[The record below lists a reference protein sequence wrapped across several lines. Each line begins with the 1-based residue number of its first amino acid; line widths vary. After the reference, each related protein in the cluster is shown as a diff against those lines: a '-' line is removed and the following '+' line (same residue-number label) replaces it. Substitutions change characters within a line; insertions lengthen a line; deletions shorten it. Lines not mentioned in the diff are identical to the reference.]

1 MKHILVIILTFVLL
15 FSTFTLVNAQG
26 TENIWLE
33 ATTIAY
39 KTGEFV
45 VVTVHANSST
55 PIQGFTFQIRYDPA
69 CLQPVNTS
77 TPIPGMNG
85 LSLPQ
90 TAGLVDA
97 TFASTTPQ
105 YANGLLA
112 EVQFTA
118 LAGCQTNI
126 VLENAGLA
134 IRNAEGYAAQLPGVS
149 IGNNNITLAIDPSA
163 GVAQTPNVLGTPLAL
178 GQEAEQGMDGIRVFT
193 IVLMIFLS
201 LVVIGG
207 IIFVIAKIL

>member
-1 MKHILVIILTFVLL
+1 MKHTLVIILAFVLL

-33 ATTIAY
+33 ATTTAY
-39 KTGEFV
+39 KTGEVV

-55 PIQGFTFQIRYDPA
+55 LIQGFTFQIRYDPT
-69 CLQPVNTS
+69 CLQPVNSS

-105 YANGLLA
+105 NANGLLA

-149 IGNNNITLAIDPSA
+149 IGNNNITLAIEPSA
-163 GVAQTPNVLGTPLAL
+163 GAAQAPNVLGTPLAL
-178 GQEAEQGMDGIRVFT
+178 GQEAEQGTGSIQVFT

-207 IIFVIAKIL
+207 IIFVIAKLL